1 MANFRKFRLPIRIY
15 QLRIELTKIEPTIWR
30 TLLVPD
36 TIKLSK
42 LDRVIQES
50 FGWTNS
56 HLHEFNVGTKRYGMV
71 NAVQEHEWDDENPL
85 LDERKFTLGM
95 LLADNVHEF
104 EYDYDF
110 GDGWCHLIKVERHLT
125 PNQTNYW
132 PMCIAG
138 ENACPPEDV
147 GGPAG
152 YTAFIDILNDPRHD
166 QHAELFHWVGG
177 PFDPRSFDVNSA
189 NARIGRIR

>member
-15 QLRIELTKIEPTIWR
+15 QLRIELTKIDPTIWR
-30 TLLVPD
+30 NVLVPD

-56 HLHEFNVGTKRYGMV
+56 HL
-71 NAVQEHEWDDENPL
+71 
-85 LDERKFTLGM
+85 
-95 LLADNVHEF
+95 
-104 EYDYDF
+104 
-110 GDGWCHLIKVERHLT
+110 T

-132 PMCIAG
+132 PMCITG

-147 GGPAG
+147 GGPSG
-152 YTAFIDILNDPRHD
+152 YIELIEILNGPTHA

>member
-15 QLRIELTKIEPTIWR
+15 QLRIELTKIDPTIWR
-30 TLLVPD
+30 TILVPD

-56 HLHEFNVGTKRYGMV
+56 HLHEFNIGTKRYGMV
-71 NAVQEHEWDDENPL
+71 NAVQDHEWDDENPL

-95 LLADNVHEF
+95 LLTDSLHEF

-110 GDGWCHLIKVERHLT
+110 GDGWCHLAKVERQLP

-147 GGPAG
+147 GGPSG
-152 YTAFIDILNDPRHD
+152 YTEFLDILNDPSHA
-166 QHAELFHWVGG
+166 QHADLFHWVGG